1 MQVQDFSLKA
11 LGARDETTMS
21 DSRLVARF
29 QSWGSP
35 QKFDHGAEL
44 SGRASTPPN
53 PEGIPR
59 PLHYPGNRFF
69 AGPIFLLTPRPKF
82 QQQFH
87 SGAKLSGGAGSV
99 VAEIGLARWRGG
111 QSDQRVSPS
120 SFLVFIRVVKISDNT
135 YELIAQ
141 ILFRCRHTVH
151 SGGGNIG
158 VIIYFDG
165 VDIFC
170 TGGQVVVTTS
180 SLQGDGIYLLC
191 SPPPPRLSQ

>member
-87 SGAKLSGGAGSV
+87 SGAKLSGGGAGSV
-99 VAEIGLARWRGG
+99 VVAEIELARWRGG
-111 QSDQRVSPS
+111 QSDRSVPVLGSASHQS
-120 SFLVFIRVVKISDNT
+120 SENISQMLKFCFDVDVFFWWKVVEYD
-135 YELIAQ
+135 
-141 ILFRCRHTVH
+141 
-151 SGGGNIG
+151 
-158 VIIYFDG
+158 
-165 VDIFC
+165 
-170 TGGQVVVTTS
+170 
-180 SLQGDGIYLLC
+180 
-191 SPPPPRLSQ
+191 